1 MKQHG
6 ETHIKVYIA
15 DLQLHGVLLFATEQR
30 PSLAEEG
37 GAIITTG
44 HYIHNYPLIYGIA
57 GVNVESYAVI
67 PSLHFTFYES
77 EKMQALKPRI
87 ARTPLRYGFV
97 EKQIERLLE
106 GRDSIYVFP
115 AYPTKVS
122 IKKFF
127 MQAKG
132 TSYAEFRGRLK
143 TIYPRLVHYVAIVPP
158 SEFRSIVLTSN
169 VEMPRELYM
178 RIGMKRMGL
187 FKVYLREAEISGRI
201 EDLAWSSVPVNIYD
215 VSLFG
220 YSPIESIKVMET
232 RSKPPSKPSTSVIGY
247 IRARGLFLVEPTK
260 KKLRREEYRVPLPL
274 KLFGD
279 KHV

>member
-15 DLQLHGVLLFATEQR
+15 DLHLHGVLLFATEQR

-77 EKMQALKPRI
+77 EKIQDLKPRI

-97 EKQIERLLE
+97 EEQIEGLLE

-115 AYPTKVS
+115 AYPIKVS

-143 TIYPRLVHYVAIVPP
+143 TVYPRLVHYVAIVPP
-158 SEFRSIVLTSN
+158 SEFKSIVLTSN

-220 YSPIESIKVMET
+220 YSPIEIIKVMET

-260 KKLRREEYRVPLPL
+260 KKLRREEYRVPLPP